1 VTVCDKGKIMKTKKA
16 VYPAPTKRGFWDWVM
31 GGGWKNG

>member
-1 VTVCDKGKIMKTKKA
+1 VCDKGKIMKTTNKA
-16 VYPAPTKRGFWDWVM
+16 RPAPTKGFWDWVM